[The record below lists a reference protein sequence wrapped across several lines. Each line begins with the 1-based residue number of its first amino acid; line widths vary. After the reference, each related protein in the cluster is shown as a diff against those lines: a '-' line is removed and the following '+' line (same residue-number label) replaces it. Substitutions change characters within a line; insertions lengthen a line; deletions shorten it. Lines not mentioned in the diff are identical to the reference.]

1 MLIIKT
7 ELCNKQLNKSLTAL
21 CAAVISLGLATG
33 SVLAVEVSD
42 EDYKTLQA
50 DKQKEAEKRHC

>member
-1 MLIIKT
+1 MKT
-7 ELCNKQLNKSLTAL
+7 KLGNKRLNKTLTAL

-42 EDYKTLQA
+42 EDYKTLKA
-50 DKQKEAEKRHC
+50 HKKKQAEKQLPPHE